1 MTDSTPPIGITPEML
16 RKWRTPIRGALNPQL
31 MTNPVWKWLIESR
44 LHAHQANALFSGDSM
59 TSEAP
64 GWCFDRFGQ
73 SCTPL
78 PDGRTVWIAGEH
90 ADYYHPDFFIYNDVV
105 VKSPQ
110 GAIEIYGYPPDIFPP
125 TDFHSASLVNG
136 RLIIIGNLGYGGQR
150 RQGVTQVLALELN
163 SWQILRLSTE
173 GAGPGW
179 IHGHSA
185 RLEDDAGGR
194 PLPARNPA

>member
-1 MTDSTPPIGITPEML
+1 MTDSTPPVGITPEML

-64 GWCFDRFGQ
+64 VWCFDRFGQ

-90 ADYYHPDFFIYNDVV
+90 EDYYHPDFFIYNDHLSCLHV
-105 VKSPQ
+105 
-110 GAIEIYGYPPDIFPP
+110 
-125 TDFHSASLVNG
+125 HSTAFQSN
-136 RLIIIGNLGYGGQR
+136 RPA
-150 RQGVTQVLALELN
+150 LAGL
-163 SWQILRLSTE
+163 
-173 GAGPGW
+173 
-179 IHGHSA
+179 
-185 RLEDDAGGR
+185 AGG
-194 PLPARNPA
+194 A